1 MTLARKITALSLFF
15 AISTTLSQ
23 VSAQMRPD
31 VGGPQAAVVSDHPL
45 ATAAGADVLR
55 RGGNAMD
62 AAITMAGVLAVVR
75 PHMNGLGGDS
85 FLLYREAKTGK
96 VFALNGSGPA
106 GSVATPQY
114 VRAQGHERMPQ
125 SGVISATIPGVVRA
139 WSAALQ
145 RFGTIPLARA
155 LEPGIGYAERG
166 FPVSTQLHE
175 DIDGERTRIAP
186 DAAMAAVFL
195 PGGAAPKPGSV
206 LKQPDLA
213 ASLRALAARGPDEL
227 YTGET
232 GRRIAAFVERERGL
246 FNAQDL
252 AAYRPQWQEPI
263 STTYHGARV
272 FAFPPNSQGLA
283 LLMQLNMAE
292 AFDLQAMGHNSA
304 EYLHTLVELKKLA
317 FADRDAHITDPATHK
332 APIEQL
338 LSKQYARERIR
349 SLTTRA
355 TSSSNEP
362 HDDSGDTVF
371 LCVVDREGNMVSMIQ
386 SLYAAFGS
394 KRMVP
399 GTGIVLHNRGGLFS
413 LDPAHVNVI
422 APNKRTYH
430 TLAPSLVLKEDGSP
444 LMTVGTPGG
453 DGQTMTLLQ
462 VLNNTLLFGMM
473 PQQAVEAAR
482 YRSFENGRLLLDAG
496 IPEAVRT
503 ALGQRGHE
511 VQLQATLSSEMGGA
525 QVIWINQ
532 GMRITG
538 ADPRREAYGIAF

>member
-1 MTLARKITALSLFF
+1 MTPAHRITALSLLF
-15 AISTTLSQ
+15 AIATLSQ

-31 VGGPQAAVVSDHPL
+31 VGGPEAAVVSDHPL
-45 ATAAGADVLR
+45 ASAAGAEVLR

-75 PHMNGLGGDS
+75 PHMNGLGGDN
-85 FLLYREAKTGK
+85 FLLYRDAKTGK
-96 VFALNGSGPA
+96 VYALNGSGPA
-106 GSVATPQY
+106 GSVATPAH

-125 SGVISATIPGVVRA
+125 SGVISATVPGVVRA
-139 WSAALQ
+139 WAEALQ
-145 RFGTIPLARA
+145 RYGTIPLARA
-155 LEPGIGYAERG
+155 LEPAIGYAERG

-175 DIDGERTRIAP
+175 DIDAERTRIAP

-195 PGGAAPKPGSV
+195 PNGAAPKPGSV

-213 ASLRALAARGPDEL
+213 GSLRALAARGPDEL
-227 YTGET
+227 YTGAT
-232 GRRIAAFVERERGL
+232 GRRIAEFVERERGL

-252 AAYRPQWQEPI
+252 AAYRPLWQDPI

-292 AFDLQAMGHNSA
+292 AFDLKSMGHNSV

-317 FADRDAHITDPATHK
+317 FADRDAHITDPAAHK
-332 APIEQL
+332 APVDRL
-338 LSKQYARERIR
+338 LSREYARERIR
-349 SLTTRA
+349 SLTARA
-355 TSSSNEP
+355 TSSSSEP

-386 SLYAAFGS
+386 SLYSAFGS

-430 TLAPSLVLKEDGSP
+430 TLAPSLVLREDGSP
-444 LMTVGTPGG
+444 LMTIGTPGG

-462 VLNNTLLFGMM
+462 VLNNMLLFGMM
-473 PQQAVEAAR
+473 SQQAVEAAR

-503 ALGQRGHE
+503 SLGQRGHD
-511 VQLQATLSSEMGGA
+511 VRLQSTLSSEMGGA
-525 QVIWINQ
+525 QVIWIHQ

-538 ADPRREAYGIAF
+538 ADPRREAYGIAY